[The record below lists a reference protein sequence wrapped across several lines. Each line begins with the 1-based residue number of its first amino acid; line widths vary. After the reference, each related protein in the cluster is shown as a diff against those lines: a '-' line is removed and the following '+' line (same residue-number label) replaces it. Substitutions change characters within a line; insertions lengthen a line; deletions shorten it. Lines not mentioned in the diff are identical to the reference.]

1 MRGRCARVQALRPG
15 GESRVFYILAAI
27 AVLVLIVA
35 FLVLRPGPP
44 ESAIDRNQP
53 RPTDTTS
60 APEPEATERASGD
73 DAPSGDADSSQTS
86 FPGLGTQL
94 GGLEGKGSNS
104 SLEPHRLTVRLFSSG
119 PVGHVVYIIP
129 TSKNDRGSTVV
140 TASSWSMS
148 TTVYGPPDYAA
159 VFGQGAH
166 DGRTV
171 TCEITVD
178 GKVTERR
185 TTKGPY
191 GAMWCVG

>member
-53 RPTDTTS
+53 PPTDTTS
-60 APEPEATERASGD
+60 APEPEASERASGD
-73 DAPSGDADSSQTS
+73 DAPSGADSSQTS

>member
-1 MRGRCARVQALRPG
+1 MRGRCPDVQALRPG
-15 GESRVFYILAAI
+15 GESRVFYILAAT

-44 ESAIDRNQP
+44 ESAIDRTQP
-53 RPTDTTS
+53 RETESSTT
-60 APEPEATERASGD
+60 PEPEARERTSR
-73 DAPSGDADSSQTS
+73 DAASGDADSSQTS

-94 GGLEGKGSNS
+94 GGLQGKGSNS
-104 SLEPHRLTVRLFSSG
+104 SLEPHRLTVRLSSSG

-129 TSKNDRGSTVV
+129 TSKNDRGSTLV
-140 TASSWSMS
+140 TASSWSLT

-166 DGRTV
+166 DGRAV